1 MSRSLLQGW
10 VRVQGQR
17 CGLREIVLA
26 LYLLGGCSAFAQPA
40 AATPTQTEQPLVQ
53 TVPAPR
59 INRPVL
65 QLGSQGTDVSELQA
79 ALKLLGYYTGVVDGI
94 YSQATADAV
103 VRFQKAAGL
112 NPDGT
117 VGPGTWEQLFP
128 SIATAVPDFPCLC
141 SDGSTGIVS
150 TASGDFPTLQIG
162 LRGTAVVGLQQR
174 LKAQGLYLGPI
185 DGIFGADTQAAVVL
199 AQQGY
204 GLTPNGIVDF
214 STWQALLR

>member
-10 VRVQGQR
+10 VRVRGQQ
-17 CGLREIVLA
+17 CGLREGMLVLCLLGSYSVLA
-26 LYLLGGCSAFAQPA
+26 EPV
-40 AATPTQTEQPLVQ
+40 AATPTQAEQPLVQ
-53 TVPAPR
+53 TVPTLR
-59 INRPVL
+59 INRPLL

-79 ALKLLGYYTGVVDGI
+79 ALKLLGYYNGIVDGV
-94 YSQATADAV
+94 YAQSTADAV
-103 VRFQKAAGL
+103 IRFQNAAGL

-117 VGPGTWEQLFP
+117 VGIGTWEQLFP
-128 SIATAVPDFPCLC
+128 SIASALPDVPCLC

-162 LRGTAVVGLQQR
+162 LRGTAVAGLQQR
-174 LKAQGLYLGPI
+174 LQALGLYLGPI
-185 DGIFGADTQAAVVL
+185 DGIFGSDTQTAVVL

-214 STWQALLR
+214 GTWQALLR

>member
-10 VRVQGQR
+10 VRVRGQR

-128 SIATAVPDFPCLC
+128 SIATAIPDVPCLC
-141 SDGSTGIVS
+141 SDGSTGVVS
-150 TASGDFPTLQIG
+150 TASGDLPTLQIG